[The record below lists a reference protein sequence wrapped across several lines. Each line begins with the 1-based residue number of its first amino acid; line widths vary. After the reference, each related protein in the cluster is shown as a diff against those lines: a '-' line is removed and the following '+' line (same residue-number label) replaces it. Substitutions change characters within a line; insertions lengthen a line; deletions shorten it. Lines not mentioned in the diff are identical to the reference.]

1 MISKEIDAKASI
13 IFSGHVIKSPS
24 SPLIYLP
31 VNRRRIA
38 VAAATPVVNQMKK
51 LLSYLKSGA
60 VVVLVTLSIFANRDA
75 QAARGRP
82 QLNAA
87 GTTFVADNGSLLRG
101 MICGSAVAS
110 MPQVTNYGCNAL
122 HLYAESASGG
132 TAGYNSSLVDSVVAM
147 TRTNGLYLIITIGGG
162 GVNLSFDTAFWNF
175 YAPRYANET
184 HVIYEIQNEVD
195 SGAPS
200 SASVI
205 QLETNCYNIIRSSA
219 PNTPVLFFSYVA
231 FNSGSGV
238 VTDINALG
246 AVDWTK
252 AAVAFHGYGPGPNT
266 MNNCLKYVLAAGYP
280 CFQTE
285 FYRWPWGKG
294 NFALGSDASMYQDE
308 VETGMFE
315 RQGVSWL
322 TFITINNFT
331 NNARFEIPLDNAGI
345 LWTPDYGNWPVGSRG
360 TYGNAGSPWW
370 TTNIS
375 SPIYI
380 QAENYDTG
388 GPGIAY
394 SDTTAG
400 NSGAVYRTDDV
411 DIESTSDT
419 GGGYD
424 VTSIASGEW
433 TEYTTYINN
442 AGYYNLTLRVASA
455 QANNQ
460 LAVSF
465 YGKNTTNGTGTVT
478 FPSTGGSQTWTTIT
492 NTVFLTPGQQIMHV
506 DMLSSGFNLNWI
518 QLSPLQPGTLTNG
531 TYKII
536 NLASGLAM
544 EGAGT
549 ATGSKLDQSSYTG
562 STKQQWGFYHDGGN
576 EYLLT
581 NWAAGLV
588 IDEASYTALS
598 GDYIQLYT
606 SGNAINQRWIPMPTA
621 GGYYKLVSVNSG
633 LALEVAADGVSI
645 DQSEYAGGDQQ
656 QWAILPLNA
665 SQPLPPPTG
674 LAANPVSGAQIDL
687 SWKAAS
693 GAASYNV
700 KRSATSGG
708 PYTTVATGV
717 TATGYSDTGLSASTT
732 YYYVVSSVS
741 GTTESGNSAETNA
754 TTMAYGTVI
763 VDNADPTGV
772 SIVGAWTSSTS
783 TAGYY
788 RTNYIHDGNTG
799 TTGGKSVRF
808 TPNLPASGNYDVYLN
823 WPAGANRASNTPL
836 DIVYSGGTNT
846 ISLNQQSGG
855 AWQWLGTFS
864 FGAGTAGNLKIRNDG
879 ANGYVMA
886 DAVKFILASTN
897 NPPAAPTGL
906 AAAGGNLVVNLG
918 WTQSVTPGITGNNVY
933 RSTSGSGGPYS
944 LLASLGALTSYSDT
958 AVTAGG
964 TYYYSV
970 SAVDADGES
979 ALSAYAG
986 ATTVPPAPTGLS
998 ATAGNAQVAL
1008 GWTAAAGASSYN
1020 VKRATTSGGPYT
1032 AIGTSTTASY
1042 TDTTAVNGTTYYYVV
1057 SAVNGSGESANSSE
1071 VSATPSAPQLPAA
1084 PTNLTASSPQKRKI
1098 TLNWTQS
1105 GSGNITNNKIY
1116 RSTVNGGPYALVTTI
1131 AAATTYSDTGLS
1143 SGTTYYYVVT
1153 AVNSGGESAYSNQAS
1168 ATAK

>member
-1 MISKEIDAKASI
+1 
-13 IFSGHVIKSPS
+13 
-24 SPLIYLP
+24 
-31 VNRRRIA
+31 
-38 VAAATPVVNQMKK
+38 MKK
-51 LLSYLKSGA
+51 LLTHIKSVLA
-60 VVVLVTLSIFANRDA
+60 VLMVIVSVFASVDA
-75 QAARGRP
+75 WAARGRP

-87 GTTFVADNGSLLRG
+87 GTTFVADNGNLIRG
-101 MICGSAVAS
+101 MICGSALTS

-132 TAGYNSSLVDSVVAM
+132 TAGYNSSLVDSAVAM

-219 PNTPVLFFSYVA
+219 PSTPVLFFSYVA

-246 AVDWTK
+246 AGVDWTK
-252 AAVAFHGYGPGPNT
+252 AAIAFHGYGPGPNT

-280 CFQTE
+280 VFQTE
-285 FYRWPWGKG
+285 FYRWPWGTG
-294 NFALGSDASMYQDE
+294 NFPLGANVSMYQDE

-315 RQGVSWL
+315 RQQVSWL
-322 TFITINNFT
+322 TFITIDAFT
-331 NNARFEIPLDNAGI
+331 NNARFEYPIDNAGI
-345 LWTPDYGNWPVGSRG
+345 VWTPDYGAWPVGSRG

-375 SPIYI
+375 STVRIE
-380 QAENYDTG
+380 AENYDTG
-388 GPGIAY
+388 GAGIGY
-394 SDTTAG
+394 YDTTTG
-400 NSGAVYRTDDV
+400 NTGGAYRTDDV

-424 VTSIASGEW
+424 ITAIAAGEW
-433 TEYTTYINN
+433 AEYTTYINN
-442 AGYYNLTLRVASA
+442 AGYYYLQIRVASA

-460 LAVSF
+460 LGVSF
-465 YGKNTTNGTGTVT
+465 FGKNVTNGTGTVT
-478 FPSTGGSQTWTTIT
+478 FAGTGGNQVWTTIT
-492 NTVFLTPGQQIMHV
+492 NIIFLPPGQQVMHV
-506 DMLSSGFNLNWI
+506 DMLSSGFNLNWF
-518 QLSPLQPGTLTNG
+518 QLSPLQPGSLTNG
-531 TYKII
+531 TYKLI
-536 NLASGLAM
+536 NLASGQAM
-544 EGAGT
+544 EGMGT
-549 ATGSKLDQSSYTG
+549 ATGSKLDQNTYTG
-562 STKQQWGFYHDGGN
+562 SASQQWGFYHDGGN

-581 NWAAGLV
+581 NIAAGLV
-588 IDEASYTALS
+588 IDESSYTALS

-606 SGNAINQRWIPMPTA
+606 SGNSINQRWIPIPTV

-633 LALEVAADGVSI
+633 LALEVAANGSSI
-645 DQSEYAGGDQQ
+645 DQSEYVGGDQQ

-665 SQPLPPPTG
+665 NPPLAPPTA
-674 LAANPVSGAQIDL
+674 LSAYAVSGQQIDL
-687 SWKAAS
+687 NWKAAS
-693 GAASYNV
+693 GATSYNV

-708 PYTTVATGV
+708 PYTTIATGV
-717 TATGYSDTGLSASTT
+717 GTTSYQDTGLAASTT

-741 GTTESGNSAETNA
+741 GATESGNSAETNA
-754 TTMAYGTVI
+754 TTMAYGTAI

-772 SIVGAWTSSTS
+772 AITGTWTSSTS

-799 TTGGKSVRF
+799 ATGGKSIRF
-808 TPNLPASGNYDVYLN
+808 TPGLPASGNYDVYLN
-823 WPAGANRASNTPL
+823 WPAGANRASNTPV
-836 DIVYSGGTNT
+836 DVNYAGGTST
-846 ISLNQQSGG
+846 LSINQQVGG
-855 AWQWLGTFS
+855 SWQLLGNFS
-864 FGAGTAGNLKIRNDG
+864 FSAGTAGNVLIRNDG

-886 DAVKFILASTN
+886 DAVKFVRSSTN
-897 NPPAAPTGL
+897 TPPAAPTGL
-906 AAAGGNLVVNLG
+906 GATGGNLVEGLN
-918 WTQSVTPGITGNNVY
+918 WTQSTSPGITGNNVY
-933 RSTSGSGGPYS
+933 RSTSGSGGPYN
-944 LLASLGALTSYSDT
+944 LLANLGAVTSYSDT
-958 AVTAGG
+958 AVSAGS

-970 SAVDADGES
+970 TAVSADGES

-986 ATTVPPAPTGLS
+986 ATTIPPTPTGLT

-1008 GWTAAAGASSYN
+1008 SWSAATGAASYN
-1020 VKRATTSGGPYT
+1020 VKRAIASGGPYT
-1032 AIGTSTTASY
+1032 TLTNVSTASF

-1057 SAVNGSGESANSSE
+1057 SALNGSGESANSSQ

-1084 PTNLTASSPQKRKI
+1084 PTSLTASSPQRRKI

-1105 GSGNITNNKIY
+1105 ASPGITNNKIY
-1116 RSTVNGGPYALVTTI
+1116 RAMVNGGPYTLVTTI
-1131 AAATTYSDTGLS
+1131 AAATTYSDTGLT

-1153 AVNSGGESAYSNQAS
+1153 AVNSGGESAYSNQSS
-1168 ATAK
+1168 ATSK